1 MIVQPSQAEKNRNA
15 QIQERLINKTDKGP
29 MRLYVG
35 SLHFNITEEMLRGIF
50 EPFGRIQSIQLILDM
65 VIKKNICFTLYST
78 LGSRYRAEMTSY
90 YKVSLSGRF
99 SINKRPE
106 RGPITRP

>member
-1 MIVQPSQAEKNRNA
+1 VIVQPSQAEKNRHA

-50 EPFGRIQSIQLILDM
+50 EPFGRIQSIQLILDQ
-65 VIKKNICFTLYST
+65 VILEYVIPFC
-78 LGSRYRAEMTSY
+78 
-90 YKVSLSGRF
+90 
-99 SINKRPE
+99 
-106 RGPITRP
+106 